1 MVVAAPNHRAVS
13 PAVVR
18 RSATDWLMWTVNSG
32 PAGCTASSTTVE
44 LRRSSDGLA
53 WSAPTTVSLS
63 QPGVFAWHIEV
74 QRVSQ
79 LREYWAMFNG
89 KVAGSCTTD
98 ALYLATSA
106 DGVVWKTYPSP
117 VVRRGAIPELDDI
130 VYRASFAYDAERDL
144 VSIFHSGARYSSRG
158 YEWRAAFE
166 RRRRDDLFD
175 LIGRLNAAMTMPTSA
190 PPLTNATAP

>member
-1 MVVAAPNHRAVS
+1 M
-13 PAVVR
+13 
-18 RSATDWLMWTVNSG
+18 
-32 PAGCTASSTTVE
+32 
-44 LRRSSDGLA
+44 
-53 WSAPTTVSLS
+53 
-63 QPGVFAWHIEV
+63 
-74 QRVSQ
+74 
-79 LREYWAMFNG
+79 
-89 KVAGSCTTD
+89 
-98 ALYLATSA
+98 
-106 DGVVWKTYPSP
+106 P

-130 VYRASFAYDAERDL
+130 VYRASFAYDVERDL